1 MDDDATPMFPLG
13 TVLFPDQPLP
23 LQVFEPR
30 YLELVRT
37 CLAGRPE
44 FGVVLIERGSE
55 VGGHDTR
62 TDAGTVARVVEATEL
77 ADGRWLLM
85 TLGTRRVRVRR
96 WLADDPHPWA
106 ILEDWPDEPPATAIG
121 ERLDRA
127 AAAVR
132 QVLALA
138 TEMGRD
144 TPSSTFELPESPI
157 AASYTLSTLA
167 PLGPLDRHRLLCAAS
182 VEDRLAQLVDAC
194 REVRAVLEHH
204 LGG

>member
-1 MDDDATPMFPLG
+1 MPDDATPMFPLG
-13 TVLFPDQPLP
+13 TVLFPEQPLP

-30 YLELVRT
+30 YQQLVRT

-77 ADGRWLLM
+77 PDGRWLLM
-85 TLGTRRVRVRR
+85 ALGTRRVRVQR

-106 ILEDWPDEPPATAIG
+106 VLEDWPDEPPGQAIG
-121 ERLDRA
+121 DRLSQA
-127 AAAVR
+127 VAAVR
-132 QVLALA
+132 RVLALA
-138 TEMGRD
+138 TELGRD
-144 TPSSTFELPESPI
+144 TPSSTFELPESPV

-182 VEDRLAQLVDAC
+182 VEERLAQLVDAC
-194 REVRAVLEHH
+194 GELRAVLEHQ